1 MADAEQTKK
10 MGWEVAREIEAQKPT
25 IGSRAKLDRGQI
37 RTLAIYSG
45 AFIVLFLLAIWL
57 ASNPFEFT
65 QRLPSQFVKAQ
76 DWVGTNNWTIVWWVV
91 LICAFFEYMDSAG
104 GMGYGT
110 ALTPLM
116 LMLGFDPKQVVPCIM
131 ITEMFTGLIAG
142 MIHGEFENV
151 AWQFKP
157 MNETTK
163 LVVIVSLIGMA
174 CVCFSITAAYGVF
187 KVHKFW
193 IKLYVAALLVVM
205 GVCSLL
211 TAKRFQNYRPKWMWL
226 FAGLAGFNKGIGGGG
241 YGPVVTVGGLLAGV
255 PVKSMVAVT
264 SMAEGLTCAFAVITW
279 FALLTSGI
287 VIDYLLLP
295 SFVIGTVLAAVGAP
309 YTTRILPEKFWRWC
323 VPIYCCVLAVLCFWK
338 LWPDISKRLLS

>member
-1 MADAEQTKK
+1 MTVEEKK
-10 MGWEVAREIEAQKPT
+10 MGWEVAREVEATKT
-25 IGSRAKLDRGQI
+25 TMGERAKLSGEQI
-37 RTLAIYSG
+37 KRLLIYVSS
-45 AFIVLFLLAIWL
+45 FVVLFLLAIWL
-57 ASNPFEFT
+57 AGNPFEFT
-65 QRLPSQFVKAQ
+65 QRLPSEFVKAK
-76 DWVGTNNWTIVWWVV
+76 DWIGTNNWTLVWWVIA
-91 LICAFFEYMDSAG
+91 ICAFFEFMDSAG

-116 LMLGFDPKQVVPCIM
+116 LMAGFDPKQVVPCIM

-151 AWQFKP
+151 EWKFKP

-163 LVVIVSLIGMA
+163 LVVVVAIIGMA
-174 CVCFSITAAYGVF
+174 CVCFSITAAYKIF

-193 IKLYVAALLVVM
+193 IKLYVAVLLIVM

-211 TAKRFQNYRPKWMWL
+211 TAKKYVNYKPKWMWL
-226 FAGLAGFNKGIGGGG
+226 FAALAGFNKGIGGGG

-264 SMAEGLTCAFAVITW
+264 SMAEGLTCLFAVITW
-279 FALLTSGI
+279 FTLLSSGV

-295 SFVIGTVLAAVGAP
+295 SFVIGTIIAAIGAP
-309 YTTRILPEKFWRWC
+309 YVTRIFPEKFWKII
-323 VPIYCCVLAVLCFWK
+323 VPVYCCVLAVMCFWK
-338 LWPDISKRLLS
+338 LWPDIAKRLA